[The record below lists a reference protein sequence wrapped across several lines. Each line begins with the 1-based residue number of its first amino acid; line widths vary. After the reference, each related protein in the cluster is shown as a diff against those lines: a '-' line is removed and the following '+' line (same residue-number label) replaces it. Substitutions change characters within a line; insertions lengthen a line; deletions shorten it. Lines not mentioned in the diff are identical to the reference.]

1 MFFQW
6 IVEYQENGGAL
17 IKSEATGLYIG
28 FNGIPIAGA
37 KLIVV
42 SRDDANVWDIVPD
55 DTPEYQ
61 YDILF

>member
-1 MFFQW
+1 MLFQW
-6 IVEYQENGGAL
+6 IVEYQDNGDAL

-42 SRDDANVWDIVPD
+42 SREDARVWEIIPD

-61 YDILF
+61 YGIPF

>member
-6 IVEYQENGGAL
+6 IVEYQENGGAF

-28 FNGIPIAGA
+28 FNGIPIAGE

-42 SRDDANVWDIVPD
+42 SREDARVWDIVPD

-61 YDILF
+61 YDTPL

>member
-42 SRDDANVWDIVPD
+42 SRDDASVWDIVPD